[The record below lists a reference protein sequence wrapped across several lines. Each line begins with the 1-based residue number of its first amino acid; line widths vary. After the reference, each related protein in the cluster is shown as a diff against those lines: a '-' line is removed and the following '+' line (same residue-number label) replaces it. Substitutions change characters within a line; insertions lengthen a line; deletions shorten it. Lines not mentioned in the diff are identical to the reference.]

1 MIQHVYLMLIK
12 NSFKVNAFALLC
24 FLNFTCMNASGFD
37 GNTLVTT
44 SSGRLK
50 SIKELQVGDEVVSYN
65 NNLEPEINPIKGV
78 CAFMVDA
85 TMNITTQDNI
95 SMTTGLMERFYLPIE
110 NQWVCAKDLKKGD
123 CLLNE
128 DLEYIAITNVEM
140 HEGKSIMFLISV
152 DNQHNFLASQG
163 KYLTHNG
170 PIGAAI
176 GVFVGASAV
185 AGAYGGLTCLVGVLS
200 GPAAP
205 VVVPIWCLWTA
216 GPATVATKV
225 GGLAGG
231 LIVGVAT
238 GPV

>member
-1 MIQHVYLMLIK
+1 MIQHVYLMLTK

-24 FLNFTCMNASGFD
+24 FLNFSCINASGFD
-37 GNTLVTT
+37 GSTLVAT

-50 SIKELQVGDEVVSYN
+50 SIKELQVGDEVISYN
-65 NNLEPEINPIKGV
+65 NNLEPEINLIKGV
-78 CAFMVDA
+78 CAFMVDT

-95 SMTTGLMERFYLPIE
+95 SITTGLMERFYLPIE
-110 NQWVCAKDLKKGD
+110 NQWVCAKDLKEGD
-123 CLLNE
+123 CLLND

-152 DNQHNFLASQG
+152 ENQHNFLASQG

-170 PIGAAI
+170 ALGATIGCYL
-176 GVFVGASAV
+176 GASAV
-185 AGAYGGLTCLVGVLS
+185 VLAYAGVSAVVTVVS
-200 GPAAP
+200 GPAFP
-205 VVVPIWCLWTA
+205 VVMPLWYHWTA
-216 GPATVATKV
+216 APLVVATKV

-231 LIVGVAT
+231 IALGVAT